1 MDHIAAAVRDAE
13 RSGEWQRISQLR
25 MQNRGLSPKA

>member
-1 MDHIAAAVRDAE
+1 MDYIAAAIRQAE

-25 MQNRGLSPKA
+25 MQKRGLPPQA